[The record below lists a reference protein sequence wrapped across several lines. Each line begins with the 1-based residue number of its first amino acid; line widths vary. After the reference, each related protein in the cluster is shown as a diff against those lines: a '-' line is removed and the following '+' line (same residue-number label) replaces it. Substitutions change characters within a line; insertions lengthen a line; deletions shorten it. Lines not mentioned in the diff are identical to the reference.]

1 MVLRIPVIQDKI
13 LLIVIRSRK
22 LRASIETRIYRRGR
36 TADGCPPQKFMQP
49 LVPSYIH
56 GVIHPG
62 QDEPQL
68 YNGSE
73 SDADVCV
80 V

>member
-49 LVPSYIH
+49 SVPSRIL
-56 GVIHPG
+56 GVVHPG
-62 QDEPQL
+62 RGEPL
-68 YNGSE
+68 LCSGAE
-73 SDADVCV
+73 CDANVPV